1 MSDGSPSHS
10 YAGGILF
17 YGEVAEGA
25 GRFLISPLVS
35 GKGHTMCEFLTRLPR
50 EPRAVWTVM
59 RVGRLIAVPRPVGE
73 RTG

>member
-35 GKGHTMCEFLTRLPR
+35 GKGHTMCEFLTRWPPKLRPL
-50 EPRAVWTVM
+50 WTVR
-59 RVGRLIAVPRPVGE
+59 RVGRSIVEPRHHGE
-73 RTG
+73 RSG